1 MYAPQS
7 EMAFG
12 GSGLGY
18 GVEGLGFGVCGIG
31 FRVQGIRLRGEL
43 CSCITL
49 YHAPPETCFMNL
61 GLEIR
66 SLFSGLYFRV

>member
-49 YHAPPETCFMNL
+49 KQQIHEF
-61 GLEIR
+61 GFGDQGFIFKFIFQGEE
-66 SLFSGLYFRV
+66 FRV